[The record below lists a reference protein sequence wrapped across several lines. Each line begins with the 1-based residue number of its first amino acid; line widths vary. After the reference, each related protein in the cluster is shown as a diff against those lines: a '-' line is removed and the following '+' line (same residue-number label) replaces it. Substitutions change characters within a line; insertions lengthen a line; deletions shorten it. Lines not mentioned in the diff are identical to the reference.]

1 MSDNVN
7 SEAIVKLLGQ
17 LEVQRQLVEQI
28 TSSTIPVL
36 STLDLKKEFKGII
49 AGLAQEIRGITTG
62 AAKAGYATENTAA
75 VAGVMLDAFSSI
87 DVTLKKYETWS
98 SDSVIA
104 DSTLVSTSRQIA
116 DKVQADAK
124 EAHSRIEAFR
134 RIASQPPP
142 GGRPRSIGDHPES
155 IKRQRQFAS
164 ALDEAGEEDEG

>member
-1 MSDNVN
+1 MSDSTK

-17 LEVQRQLVEQI
+17 LEVQQQLAEQI
-28 TSSTIPVL
+28 TSSTVPVL

-49 AGLAQEIRGITTG
+49 AGLVQEIRGITTG
-62 AAKAGYATENTAA
+62 ATKAGYSTEGVAPL
-75 VAGVMLDAFSSI
+75 AGVMLDAFSSI
-87 DVTLKKYETWS
+87 DATLKKYEAWS

-104 DSTLVSTSRQIA
+104 DSTLVSTSRQIV
-116 DKVQADAK
+116 DKIEADAK

-142 GGRPRSIGDHPES
+142 DGRPRSIGDHPES

-164 ALDEAGEEDEG
+164 AAAEADGEDEG